1 VVLAYALYNLV
12 YAAASIPAGRLSDRI
27 GRRRVLMFGWTLQ
40 GLVYLGFGFAT
51 TGWHCFALMAAYG
64 FAVACHEGVGKA
76 LIADTAPPARRGA
89 ALASVVTGLLWS
101 AYGPGVA
108 LSLGL
113 FTSLAASLTLPAP
126 ATSR

>member
-1 VVLAYALYNLV
+1 
-12 YAAASIPAGRLSDRI
+12 
-27 GRRRVLMFGWTLQ
+27 
-40 GLVYLGFGFAT
+40 
-51 TGWHCFALMAAYG
+51 MAAYG
-64 FAVACHEGVGKA
+64 FAVACHEGVSKA

-89 ALASVVTGLLWS
+89 ALGIAFGCMGASALTASVVTGLLWS

>member
-1 VVLAYALYNLV
+1 M
-12 YAAASIPAGRLSDRI
+12 
-27 GRRRVLMFGWTLQ
+27 MFGWTLQ

-64 FAVACHEGVGKA
+64 FAAACHEGVGKA

-89 ALASVVTGLLWS
+89 ALGIAFGCMGASALTASVVTGLLWS

>member
-1 VVLAYALYNLV
+1 
-12 YAAASIPAGRLSDRI
+12 
-27 GRRRVLMFGWTLQ
+27 MFGWMLQ

-51 TGWHCFALMAAYG
+51 DGWHCFALMAAYG

-76 LIADTAPPARRGA
+76 LIADAAPHARRGA
-89 ALASVVTGLLWS
+89 ALGIAFGCMGASALTASVVTGLLWS

-113 FTSLAASLTLPAP
+113 FTSLAASLALPAP